1 MAERLFFAPVF
12 GHKNDTRSE
21 ERVSSFTCYKC
32 LNFIAQSGL
41 LHSLFN
47 SNCTSNSS
55 TNHRVVAHS
64 CIADLRIS
72 QRCVVLRINA
82 EK

>member
-55 TNHRVVAHS
+55 TNHRVVAHAMS
-64 CIADLRIS
+64 KKFTVTRSDL
-72 QRCVVLRINA
+72 Q
-82 EK
+82 